1 MKQIIDIGY
10 FNKENSLYVPL
21 AVGDPNSGAPDQ
33 SSDLGS
39 VCKRVEKEIL
49 INAFGLDM
57 YNQLQSALDNDFV
70 DPIWER
76 FKFLVKG
83 EQYDGKIWN
92 GLDYEYS
99 LIAQRIFEVFN
110 TENNIR
116 LSAVG
121 TVKANPENAIMATP
135 VYLIA
140 TANQNFIKQYQGDWC
155 GEPILHRESFID
167 WYTNEPVFKSLYGY
181 LQDKQGDFPEW
192 NISRFKTYST
202 QNSFGI

>member
-1 MKQIIDIGY
+1 MKQIIDISY
-10 FNKENSLYVPL
+10 FNKENSLYIPL
-21 AVGDPNSGAPDQ
+21 AVGDPNTGAPDNQ
-33 SSDLGS
+33 GDLGS

-49 INAFGLDM
+49 INALGVALYDL
-57 YNQLQSALDNDFV
+57 LQTALDDNFV
-70 DPIWER
+70 NPIYER

-83 EQYDGKIWN
+83 QQYDGKIWN

-121 TVKANPENAIMATP
+121 TVKANPENAILATP

-140 TANQNFIKQYQGDWC
+140 NANQNFVVQYQGNYSL
-155 GEPILHRESFID
+155 EPILRRECFVD
-167 WYTNEPVFKSLYGY
+167 WYYNESVFKSLYGY

-192 NISRFKTYST
+192 ENTKFKAYPTK
-202 QNSFGI
+202 NSFGI

>member
-1 MKQIIDIGY
+1 MKQIIDIQY
-10 FNKENSLYVPL
+10 FNKENSLYIPL
-21 AVGDPNSGAPDQ
+21 AVGDPNTGAPDNQ
-33 SSDLGS
+33 GDLGS
-39 VCKRVEKEIL
+39 VCKRVEKELL
-49 INAFGLDM
+49 INALGLEL
-57 YNQLQSALDNDFV
+57 YNLLQLALDDNFV
-70 DPIWER
+70 NPIYER

-83 EQYDGKIWN
+83 QEYDGKIWK

-121 TVKANPENAIMATP
+121 TVKANPENATLATP

-140 TANQNFIKQYQGDWC
+140 NANQNFIAEYQGSYC
-155 GEPILHRESFID
+155 AEPHLYKEVFID
-167 WYTNEPVFKSLYGY
+167 WYYNESVYKSLYGY

-192 NISRFKTYST
+192 SVEKFKAYEIK
-202 QNSFGI
+202 NSFGI